1 VEQRGVAVGE
11 VRGAGQKGVAVGDVS
26 GWSREAW
33 LLGM

>member
-1 VEQRGVAVGE
+1 MEQRGVAVGE